1 MPPQASV
8 MRGLGRGGA
17 VALLAACVAM
27 TAFLLASLSLPG
39 TERIPDRPSVG
50 EILTFAMIFLTF
62 PSVGLIV
69 VWKRPENPVG
79 WLFLAIG
86 ATITLSVFSSE
97 YAGWAIYARAN
108 VPGAAFVAWLG
119 SWSWTSA
126 SSIALP
132 LALMLFPNGRLPSPR
147 WRPAV
152 IIGVIGA
159 TVAIVALAI
168 RPGDL
173 TDYERILPNPF
184 GVSGVVG
191 ELATAVAA
199 HETVPMLYMTL
210 LALAALVRRFHGAGT
225 ERQQLKWLL
234 YPAALF
240 VVALVTAGT
249 TENEAAWTAVLVLL
263 AAIPV
268 SAGVAILRYRIYDID
283 LVIRRTLIYGVVV
296 GVLGAAYVAL
306 VVGLQDL
313 LTGITGNDA
322 LPVALSTL
330 LIAGLFGPVRSR
342 VREAIDR
349 RFYRSRYRTDLTLAA
364 FAGRLRDEV
373 ELDEV
378 ARTLIATAGHAVRPA
393 SVVVWMRRGDGR

>member
-1 MPPQASV
+1 MPQASAAPV
-8 MRGLGRGGA
+8 LARAGA
-17 VALLAACVAM
+17 VALLAACVGM
-27 TAFLLASLSLPG
+27 TTFALVSLWLPG

-50 EILTFAMIFLTF
+50 EILTFALIFLTF
-62 PSVGLIV
+62 PSVGLV
-69 VWKRPENPVG
+69 VAWNRPENPVG

-86 ATITLSVFSSE
+86 VTITLSVFAGE
-97 YAGWAIYARAN
+97 YAGWAIYAGAN
-108 VPGAAFVAWLG
+108 VPGPGIVAWLG
-119 SWSWTSA
+119 SWSWTNA

-152 IIGVIGA
+152 TMGVIGA
-159 TVAIVALAI
+159 VVVVVAIAI

-173 TDYERILPNPF
+173 ADYEGTVPNPF
-184 GVSGVVG
+184 GVDGVVG
-191 ELATAVAA
+191 ELAKVVAA
-199 HETVPMLYMTL
+199 YDTVPMLYMTV
-210 LALAALVRRFHGAGT
+210 LALAVLVRRFHGAGT

-234 YPAALF
+234 FPASLF
-240 VVALVTAGT
+240 VLALVIAGT

-268 SAGVAILRYRIYDID
+268 SAGIAILRYRIYDID

-313 LTGITGNDA
+313 LSDITGNDA
-322 LPVALSTL
+322 MPVALSTL
-330 LIAGLFGPVRSR
+330 LIAGLFGPVRRR

-349 RFYRSRYRTDLTLAA
+349 RFYRSRYRTDLTLAT
-364 FAGRLRDEV
+364 FAGRVRDEV
-373 ELDEV
+373 ELGEV
-378 ARTLIATAGHAVRPA
+378 ARTLVATVGDTVRPA
-393 SVVVWMRRGDGR
+393 SVAVWMRRGGSR